1 MKIRYFSWIK
11 NITNIDIEE
20 VDNKYIKDIESLK
33 KFLTEKYPKLNEY
46 LITNDIIQIAVN
58 LEYTSKNI
66 NISTHDEVALFPP
79 VSGG

>member
-66 NISTHDEVALFPP
+66 SISTHDEVALFPP